1 MHRLTRGQVAKTA
14 GMGLETV
21 RFYEKQGLIP
31 PVERTAANY
40 RVYSPQT
47 ITRLRFIKRAKGLGF
62 TLKEIAGLLSLRQD
76 PSASKQDVK
85 DQVETKLES
94 IQQKIHDLKKIH
106 AALERLDECCDG
118 QGTAAD
124 CPILE
129 ALEAQGEGT
138 TTVQE

>member
-1 MHRLTRGQVAKTA
+1 
-14 GMGLETV
+14 MGLETV

-47 ITRLRFIKRAKGLGF
+47 INRLRFIKRAKGLGF

-85 DQVETKLES
+85 DQVETKLQS
-94 IQQKIHDLKKIH
+94 IRQKILDLQKIH
-106 AALERLDECCDG
+106 AALESLDECCDG
-118 QGTAAD
+118 QGTTAD

-129 ALEAQGEGT
+129 ALEGRSDFFQGDGLADVEGRNPA
-138 TTVQE
+138 